1 MIRGFHLADWF
12 TLGNAVCGV
21 GSLFATIN
29 YIQDQ
34 GVEHVYYACALV
46 LAAFVFDVL
55 DGRVAR
61 WRHASSPLGRE
72 LDSLADVISFGVAP
86 AVIAYGCGMQG
97 LWDRIVLGYFVA
109 CGVSRLA
116 RFNVTAEKLSAGS
129 GKVKYFE
136 GTPIPTSLLLVFLLW
151 AAAVY
156 GAIGPHLWGGQI
168 VVLDYILHPLVL
180 LFALSGSLMIS
191 RLRIPKL

>member
-1 MIRGFHLADWF
+1 MIREFHLADWF

-21 GSLFATIN
+21 GSMFSIITF
-29 YIQDQ
+29 IQT
-34 GVEHVYYACALV
+34 GAVRHAYYACALV
-46 LAAFVFDVL
+46 LAALVFDVF

-61 WRHASSPLGRE
+61 WRQKSSLLGRE

-86 AVIAYGCGMQG
+86 ALIAYGCGMQG
-97 LWDRIVLGYFVA
+97 LWDRVVLAFFVA

-116 RFNVTAEKLSAGS
+116 RFNVTAEALSGEG

-136 GTPIPTSLLLVFLLW
+136 GTPIPTSIALVFLLW
-151 AAAVY
+151 WAAAV
-156 GAIGPHLWGGQI
+156 GAVGSDLWGGSMRI
-168 VVLDYILHPLVL
+168 GGFTLHPLVL
-180 LFALSGSLMIS
+180 LYALSGSLMIS